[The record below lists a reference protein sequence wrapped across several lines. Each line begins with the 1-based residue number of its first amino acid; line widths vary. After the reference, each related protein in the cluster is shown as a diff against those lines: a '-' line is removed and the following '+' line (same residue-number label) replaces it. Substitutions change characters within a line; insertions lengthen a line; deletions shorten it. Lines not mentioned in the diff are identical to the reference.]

1 MPTTLRDAAR
11 ELHEAGLC
19 VIPIRANGEKAPS
32 VKWTPYKVSR
42 STPEEHDTWFRPGR
56 DAGIAVVYGEVSG
69 AIEMIEFEGLA
80 VREGVLDEVTEI
92 MQASGLGDVWAAV
105 QSGWAT
111 QSPSGG
117 IHYRVHIDGA
127 PVPPNTKL
135 AQRPARE
142 DEYTPEERQRIA
154 EKPGSRITR
163 VLVETRGEGGYG
175 LVEPSG
181 GAVHASGRPYV
192 RIAGGPSSIPT
203 IAADYMEAVRE
214 VCRMVDALPRPETAA
229 SAPKSRTPPPPGGGL
244 RPGEDFN
251 LRASWEEILS
261 GIFRPVRTSGSTTY
275 WGWADGSRGAKAT
288 TGRDPATDRL
298 YVFTTSSDF
307 IPEVPYTKFGAWALL
322 NHGGDYQAAARALRA
337 QGYGDATPHRGLAP
351 VSHLPVQRA
360 SPPTDGALAVQYDP
374 AQEPDL
380 PEDPGPAALPEV
392 DITNE
397 ADGLDG
403 LLAVMAANQLPDL
416 YKRSTGPCWVTTDD
430 QGDPQLV
437 QLGTDNL
444 RAYFAEHIQTYT
456 TTDDKET
463 GGTKA
468 VRALVNPRTCST
480 ILGRRDWPLRKIT
493 GVITSPVLRRDGS
506 LITAPG
512 YDPDS
517 GLFLHPRVKVRR
529 LAPELTPESV
539 AKAKDIVLGQMLAD
553 FPWQTPADR
562 ANFLGALLTPIIR
575 PYFDG
580 TTQMMVI
587 TATAA
592 GSGKSLLKD
601 IFQYC
606 YGTAS
611 TPWPENDAELRK
623 AITAQLYTTG
633 QPVVALD
640 NLPNGHIIKSPIL
653 SALLTEEIWR
663 DRVLGVTA
671 TVSMPNDRLW
681 IATGNALR
689 TGGDNGRRVLW
700 VRLDPNCP
708 DPDQRD
714 GYMVGDLR
722 PWLRANAST
731 VVAALVTMVRSWAA
745 AGAPTIRVRKGDYS
759 QWASLIAGI
768 LDHLGVI
775 GWMADQDD
783 TRALDDEA
791 QDWRMFLEAWRDA
804 FGERTVT
811 TGEALGA
818 LKEYVPTTRDEPPT
832 PKQLGHWLKARDG
845 RYYGTHKLTMV
856 PDSHRKQNLWRV
868 DVHGGA
874 Q

>member
-1 MPTTLRDAAR
+1 MPTTTLRDAAR
-11 ELHEAGLC
+11 ELHDARLC
-19 VIPIRANGEKAPS
+19 VIPIRANGEKAPAL
-32 VKWTPYKVSR
+32 KWTPYKVNR
-42 STPEEHDTWFRPGR
+42 STPEEHDAWFRAGR

-69 AIEMIEFEGLA
+69 AVEMIEFEGLA

-92 MQASGLGDVWAAV
+92 MQASGLGDVWAAI
-105 QSGWAT
+105 QTGWAT
-111 QSPSGG
+111 ETPSGG
-117 IHYRVHIDGA
+117 VHYRVRLDGA

-135 AQRPARE
+135 AVRLARE
-142 DEYTPEERQRIA
+142 DEYTPEERQRVA
-154 EKPGSRITR
+154 EKPACRIVR
-163 VLVETRGEGGYG
+163 VLIETRGEGGYG

-181 GAVHASGRPYV
+181 GTVHPSGRPYV
-192 RIAGGPSSIPT
+192 RIAGGPDSIPT
-203 IAADYMEAVRE
+203 IAAEYMEAVRE
-214 VCRMVDALPRPETAA
+214 VCRMVDAVPRPETAA
-229 SAPKSRTPPPPGGGL
+229 SAPKNSKPLPGGGL
-244 RPGEDFN
+244 RPGEDFEH
-251 LRASWEEILS
+251 RASWEEILS
-261 GIFRPVRTSGSTTY
+261 GIFRPIRTAGSTTY
-275 WGWADGSRGAKAT
+275 WGWADGTRGAKAT
-288 TGRDPATDRL
+288 TGRDPAADRL

-337 QGYGDATPHRGLAP
+337 QGYGDPTPHRGLAP

-360 SPPTDGALAVQYDP
+360 SPPTDGALAIQYDP

-416 YKRSTGPCWVTTDD
+416 YKRSGGPCWVTTDD

-437 QLGTDNL
+437 QLGADNL
-444 RAYFAEHIQTYT
+444 RAYLADHVQTYT
-456 TTDDKET
+456 VTDDKET

-493 GVITSPVLRRDGS
+493 GVVTSPVLRRDGS

-512 YDPDS
+512 YDPAT

-529 LAPELTPESV
+529 LASELTPESL
-539 AKAKDIVLGQMLAD
+539 ARAKDIVLGQMLAD

-580 TTQMMVI
+580 TTPMFVI

-640 NLPNGHIIKSPIL
+640 NLPNGHVIKSPIL

-681 IATGNALR
+681 VATGNSLR
-689 TGGDNGRRVLW
+689 AGGDNGRRIWW

-714 GYMVGDLR
+714 GYKVGDLR

-731 VVAALVTMVRSWAA
+731 VVAALVTLVRSWAA
-745 AGAPTIRVRKGDYS
+745 AGAPTVRVRKGDYS
-759 QWASLIAGI
+759 EWASLIAGI
-768 LDHLGVI
+768 LDHLGVL

-783 TRALDDEA
+783 ARALDDESE
-791 QDWRMFLEAWRDA
+791 DWRMFLEAWRDA
-804 FGERTVT
+804 FGDRAIA

-818 LKEYVPTTRDEPPT
+818 LKEYVPTTRDDPPT
-832 PKQLGHWLKARDG
+832 AKQLGHWLKSRQG

-856 PDSHRKQNLWRV
+856 PDTHRKQNLWRV
-868 DVHGGA
+868 DVHGA
-874 Q
+874 R